1 MDQST
6 RRQEGH
12 PSIIEPPNTR
22 RGAWRGLCLLLA
34 VAVAGLLASLS
45 VQRADAGAFVYEGT
59 VLVGNNGNGNVLR
72 IDPASE
78 AVVQVLNHAD
88 FSTANFIGDV
98 EVDPQ
103 SGTIYVAVDL
113 DLAAGG
119 RGEVVEFDAFG
130 SYVRTIPLPD
140 DGVGDLFVY
149 PFGIGVDSDE
159 SIWAAR
165 PNSGEIIHVAESG
178 VVLGL
183 YPVGDSPEDVTPG
196 GPSRPGVVYVV
207 NADQSV
213 APAANPRVDQLDTAT
228 GIVTTLAPL
237 SAGVLPLGISMP
249 DLGTIRV
256 TSVGPDAASR
266 VDRLDADTGADVGPT
281 NTPAETQ
288 FQDNAAAADGSYF
301 VTDEIN
307 NVVAMFSS
315 SGAFLKNLSGG
326 AGRTAVAGPIGVAVA
341 VAPGPSLR
349 YTFEGYMGIA
359 CAAQSVTRTLTILNT
374 AEDNVAVNSVSLL
387 GGSDPVF
394 TVDSDPTTPL
404 VLGPHAGAQF
414 LVRFTPTG
422 EPGLRNGTVRIT
434 STDPAQPERL
444 LAVSGTVGAPRIN
457 MVVLGS
463 GEGGFGN
470 VAVGDHRDLDLQISN
485 EGNCDLI
492 ISDIFRSSGSTDFNR
507 GAVLRFPM
515 IIEAGG
521 HAIVPIRFTPTSI
534 GAQLASFEVDSNDP
548 DVAAQVVNFSGTGV
562 GGTVA
567 DLGVPTGLAFPPTV
581 IQQHSAASQSLV
593 AVTLS
598 NQGSA
603 ALRINNISLDG
614 TSPEQ
619 YRLLGLPPLPITL
632 SPGEIAGAGNLQVA
646 FKPTSVARAIR
657 AKVVVVVADP
667 VSGSDSGSVDVDLC
681 GEGVR
686 PGARLLVLQGGSPAA
701 SVNRITLQRFQGGG
715 FHQIA
720 AYSGVAP
727 KTVDPG
733 APCLPFTYHVEHGSV
748 DTQGSLKFL
757 RPGTY
762 RYVAT
767 LKDGTHLVKRF
778 MPFRINGAE
787 FVDGLTVEFP

>member
-1 MDQST
+1 MNPLT
-6 RRQEGH
+6 RRLEGH
-12 PSIIEPPNTR
+12 PSITERHKTR
-22 RGAWRGLCLLLA
+22 PGACRSLCLMLA
-34 VAVAGLLASLS
+34 VVVAGLLASLS
-45 VQRADAGAFVYEGT
+45 LQRVDAGGFVYAGT

-72 IDPASE
+72 IDPDSE
-78 AVVQVLNHAD
+78 AVVQVLNHPD

-103 SGTIYVAVDL
+103 SGAIYVAVDL
-113 DLAAGG
+113 DLGAGG

-140 DGVGDLFVY
+140 DGAGDLFAY
-149 PFGIGVDSDE
+149 PFGIGVDSDG
-159 SIWAAR
+159 SVWAAR
-165 PNSGEIIHVAESG
+165 PNSGEIVHVAESG
-178 VVLGL
+178 LVLGL
-183 YPVGDSPEDVTPG
+183 YPVGDSPEDVAPG
-196 GPSRPGVVYVV
+196 GPSRPGIVFLV

-213 APAANPRVDQLDTAT
+213 APAGNPRVDQLDTTT

-237 SAGVLPLGISMP
+237 TAGVLPLGISMP
-249 DLGTIRV
+249 DLGTVRV
-256 TSVGPDAASR
+256 TSVGPGAASR

-281 NTPAETQ
+281 NTPDATQ

-307 NVVAMFSS
+307 NVVTMFSA
-315 SGAFLKNLSGG
+315 GGVFVKNLSGG
-326 AGRTAVAGPIGVAVA
+326 AGASAVSDPIGVAVA

-359 CAAQSVTRTLTILNT
+359 CAGQSVTRTLTILNT
-374 AEDNVAVNSVSLL
+374 ADDNVAINSVTLL
-387 GGSDPVF
+387 GGSDPDF
-394 TVDSDPTTPL
+394 TVDSDPVTPL
-404 VLGPHAGAQF
+404 VLGPHASAQF
-414 LVRFTPTG
+414 LVRFTPSG
-422 EPGLRNGTVRIT
+422 APGLRSGTVRIT

-457 MVVLGS
+457 AVALGS

-470 VAVGDHRDLDLQISN
+470 VPVGDHRDLQLQISN

-492 ISDIFRSSGSTDFNR
+492 ISNIFRSAGSSDFVR
-507 GAVLRFPM
+507 GAVLRFP
-515 IIEAGG
+515 IIVEPGG
-521 HAIVPIRFTPTSI
+521 HVLVPIRFTPTSV

-548 DVAAQVVNFSGTGV
+548 DFAAQDVNFSGTGV
-562 GGTVA
+562 GGTLA
-567 DLGVPTGLAFPPTV
+567 DLGAPTGLAFPATV
-581 IQQHSAASQSLV
+581 IQQHSSASQSLL
-593 AVTLS
+593 ALTLS

-603 ALRINNISLDG
+603 TLRINNISLGG

-619 YRLLGLPPLPITL
+619 YQLLGLPPLPITL
-632 SPGEIAGAGNLQVA
+632 GPGEIAGAGNLQVA
-646 FKPTSVARAIR
+646 FKPSNVARAIR

-667 VSGSDSGSVDVDLC
+667 VSGSDSGSVEVDLC

-686 PGARLLVLQGGSPAA
+686 PGARLLVLQGGAPAA
-701 SVNRITLQRFQGGG
+701 TVNRITLQRLQGGG

-720 AYSGVAP
+720 AYSGVTP

-733 APCLPFTYHVEHGSV
+733 APCLPFTYHVEHGPV

-762 RYVAT
+762 RYVVT
-767 LKDGTHLVKRF
+767 LKQGSHLFKRF
-778 MPFRINGAE
+778 MPFRVNGAE